1 LRRTVLGQMQK
12 IQAWRKLQAVVRQ
25 LARVIRR
32 LPQYEK
38 GAVLYLKHEWKVRSL
53 SRRLA
58 KALGESWE
66 SSSWPGD
73 RLAVGVEMSEKV
85 EKLTRLLKRETEAR
99 GRHVALLQ

>member
-1 LRRTVLGQMQK
+1 MRRTVQGQMQI
-12 IQAWRKLQAVVRQ
+12 IQAWRKLQAVARQ
-25 LARVIRR
+25 LAGVIRR
-32 LPQYEK
+32 LPQYERA
-38 GAVLYLKHEWKVRSL
+38 AVLYLKHEWKVRWL

-66 SSSWPGD
+66 ASSWPGD

-85 EKLTRLLKRETEAR
+85 EKLTRLLKRETEGH